1 MRDIKTVFYRTCTYT
16 VNTGRNTAPTKQC
29 KVGYGGS
36 KKNGTKNRT
45 ETDLLEPNR
54 NRYFLTFTA
63 RNRTGTT
70 VPVPG
75 NFWKRRTLV

>member
-36 KKNGTKNRT
+36 KKNVNQKA
-45 ETDLLEPNR
+45 NR
-54 NRYFLTFTA
+54 NGTDFFQFLG
-63 RNRTGTT
+63 TGTE
-70 VPVPG
+70 PEPLFSHFYCPKPDRDHG
-75 NFWKRRTLV
+75 SGSG